1 MQTWKQ
7 ARFIQMEL
15 NIVLGKNGG
24 YMLSSLDSRSISVSR
39 QAVSEMKIFA
49 IRQLQFNEF

>member
-1 MQTWKQ
+1 
-7 ARFIQMEL
+7 METRKVHADG
-15 NIVLGKNGG
+15 NKHCPGKNGD

-49 IRQLQFNEF
+49 IRQLQFIEF